1 MREPKNTTLLVAI
14 ANAVFCGAVTAL
26 YLAARS
32 TPVPAVGAYLVFA
45 PSITTLLWLQQDAR
59 RHHVGP
65 VQDWGFF
72 MWLGWIVLLPW
83 YAFKSRGRR
92 GWLFLVGV
100 ALLWIPMYVTAGILS
115 LFLTW

>member
-14 ANAVFCGAVTAL
+14 ANALFCALVTVL
-26 YLAARS
+26 YVLARREPAPVVS
-32 TPVPAVGAYLVFA
+32 TYLLIAPA
-45 PSITTLLWLQQDAR
+45 ITTVLWLQQDAR

-72 MWLGWIVLLPW
+72 IWFGWILLLPW